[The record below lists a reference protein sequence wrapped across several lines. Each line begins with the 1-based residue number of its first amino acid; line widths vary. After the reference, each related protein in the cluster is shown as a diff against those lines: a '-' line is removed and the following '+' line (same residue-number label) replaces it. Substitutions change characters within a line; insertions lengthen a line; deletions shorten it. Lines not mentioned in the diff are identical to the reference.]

1 MNGGRKRN
9 ERGREEDRSS
19 GHKLNITDGFTN
31 WSDLNSSVIISIK
44 ITCHYTF
51 LLFNISVGITVCICQ
66 FSGSVVFYG
75 A

>member
-1 MNGGRKRN
+1 
-9 ERGREEDRSS
+9 
-19 GHKLNITDGFTN
+19 
-31 WSDLNSSVIISIK
+31 
-44 ITCHYTF
+44 

>member
-1 MNGGRKRN
+1 M
-9 ERGREEDRSS
+9 
-19 GHKLNITDGFTN
+19 
-31 WSDLNSSVIISIK
+31 SIK

-66 FSGSVVFYG
+66 FSGNVVFYG